1 VERLEKTEGQP
12 LKESPFSRRSV
23 SLFWK
28 SGKEKSR
35 NAAVEKKKLNCG
47 WAVGLTG
54 FKRLSTWK
62 PWKAAFYAL
71 KRLFP
76 I

>member
-1 VERLEKTEGQP
+1 
-12 LKESPFSRRSV
+12 V

-47 WAVGLTG
+47 RAVGLTG
-54 FKRLSTWK
+54 FKRLFTWK
-62 PWKAAFYAL
+62 PWKAAFYGIETP
-71 KRLFP
+71 FS